1 MCDSN
6 GNGELRPCETDWIF
20 QILFRDTGLCSHRPP
35 TFKKVTAMRI
45 QLPKNFIKY
54 NEIANWM
61 NENIGPIEEGVTWF
75 WSCGDPYS
83 TVDCHGN
90 TIWKDGGE
98 GIKIWKESPIQVF
111 AAIKWG

>member
-1 MCDSN
+1 
-6 GNGELRPCETDWIF
+6 
-20 QILFRDTGLCSHRPP
+20 
-35 TFKKVTAMRI
+35 MRI

-98 GIKIWKESPIQVF
+98 GIEIWRGSPIQVF